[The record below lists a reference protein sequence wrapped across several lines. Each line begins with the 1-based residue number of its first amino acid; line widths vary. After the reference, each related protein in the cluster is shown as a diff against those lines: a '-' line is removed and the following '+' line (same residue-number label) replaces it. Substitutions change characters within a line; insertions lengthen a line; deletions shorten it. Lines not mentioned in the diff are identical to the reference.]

1 MSLAFPQHLSS
12 KIAPSPQ
19 APSADMISSPPLP
32 SSGPVSSLSLL
43 DGGPQIKM
51 FQPLIDNP
59 GHHAPA
65 PHHSSPL
72 VLNPGCTLESLKEV
86 LIIAVP
92 RAPSLEVLMQLDEI
106 TAK

>member
-1 MSLAFPQHLSS
+1 M
-12 KIAPSPQ
+12 
-19 APSADMISSPPLP
+19 
-32 SSGPVSSLSLL
+32 
-43 DGGPQIKM
+43 KM
-51 FQPLIDNP
+51 FWPLIDNP

-65 PHHSSPL
+65 PHHSSLL

-92 RAPSLEVLMQLDEI
+92 LAPSLEVLMQLDEI